1 MSYGLCKLFC
11 FLGVY
16 DNIKMMK
23 RVIFKITILFVFF
36 ANVAFAETL
45 EDKIFYV
52 DPSFS
57 ENSSNY
63 TLRAKHILQK
73 NGLDFYIDS
82 NFWNIKDTEE
92 QGKIKE
98 DLTGVSER
106 FKVNQAKII
115 SLFGREAY
123 PGIDKNTNLVVL
135 LHPLKNDAKGYI
147 RVIDKYEKIV
157 APLSNESEMVYLD
170 ARKLDSPFIDS
181 FLIHEYTHLIF
192 INQKNTSSAFLEENT
207 WLAELYSEYA
217 ATVIQ
222 DSNVYGYFDQRIKD
236 FFKNPSS
243 SLVEWNGDV
252 YDYAII
258 TLFSHYI
265 ADNYGKEVL
274 SESMKSS
281 KAGIDSIDAALK
293 RRGYED
299 RFEDVFKNF
308 VITLAINDC
317 SSNDKYCFRNEKLKN
332 FTILPFSNFLP
343 FSGNA
348 IISIGQNIYNWSSQW
363 QKFSGGT
370 GEIEI
375 TFNGEDDSN
384 IEAKYIAKTRSGR
397 NIVGDLELN
406 EKKEGKV
413 VIPKM
418 DEDYESILIVPIMAD
433 RTLSG
438 NSVKKWGYE
447 IQARVVSKEKEEPI
461 EQTFEDVFNLNKP
474 LTEMTKRELLILLI
488 NILLYK
494 GYNF

>member
-82 NFWNIKDTEE
+82 NFWNTNDPEE
-92 QGKIKE
+92 QRKIKE

-192 INQKNTSSAFLEENT
+192 INQKTHK
-207 WLAELYSEYA
+207 
-217 ATVIQ
+217 
-222 DSNVYGYFDQRIKD
+222 QR
-236 FFKNPSS
+236 FF
-243 SLVEWNGDV
+243 G
-252 YDYAII
+252 
-258 TLFSHYI
+258 
-265 ADNYGKEVL
+265 GK
-274 SESMKSS
+274 
-281 KAGIDSIDAALK
+281 
-293 RRGYED
+293 Y
-299 RFEDVFKNF
+299 
-308 VITLAINDC
+308 
-317 SSNDKYCFRNEKLKN
+317 
-332 FTILPFSNFLP
+332 
-343 FSGNA
+343 
-348 IISIGQNIYNWSSQW
+348 
-363 QKFSGGT
+363 
-370 GEIEI
+370 
-375 TFNGEDDSN
+375 
-384 IEAKYIAKTRSGR
+384 
-397 NIVGDLELN
+397 
-406 EKKEGKV
+406 
-413 VIPKM
+413 
-418 DEDYESILIVPIMAD
+418 MAC
-433 RTLSG
+433 
-438 NSVKKWGYE
+438 
-447 IQARVVSKEKEEPI
+447 
-461 EQTFEDVFNLNKP
+461 
-474 LTEMTKRELLILLI
+474 
-488 NILLYK
+488 
-494 GYNF
+494 